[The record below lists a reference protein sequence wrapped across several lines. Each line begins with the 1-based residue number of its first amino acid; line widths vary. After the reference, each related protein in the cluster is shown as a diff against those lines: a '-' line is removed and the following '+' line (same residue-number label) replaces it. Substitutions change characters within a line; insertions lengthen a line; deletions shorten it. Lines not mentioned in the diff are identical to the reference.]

1 MSGDSIRGMTRRSFV
16 KGLVGSGALL
26 GVGACSSIDGGSD
39 DGGSSGGKPQRGGTL
54 SAAKTV
60 DILGL
65 DPHRD
70 TLTYPGQW
78 LMPLIYTPLY
88 NVGPNLEPRPGAA
101 ERFDLEGGTTYVF
114 HLRDGIRFHSGDP
127 LEAEDVKYSLDRF
140 LNPDAGYFA
149 AGWLSDVD
157 GVEVRDPLTVAVHL
171 RQQNWALPA
180 SMYWMYVLP
189 RSVADEPD
197 EWTTNNENGSGPFR
211 LNKWE
216 PSQVLELDRFD
227 EYYESSLPYLD
238 GVSLPVVPDE
248 STAVGSLLSGN
259 LDLLTINDPNNVRL
273 VENAEVETLRTT
285 ISGPYMIN
293 FNALQGLMTQDVMF
307 RRALSLAT
315 DREEILSK
323 VNAGLGKVCGIFSST
338 FDYAYVPPEE
348 LRYSRLDLDEAA
360 DVLRQSSYPTDRVL
374 RLITITSDPVMRATG
389 ELVKT
394 QWQKLGISVDLQS
407 MESNAWTDMIVNPD
421 NQAKWDIT
429 INSFSALPNA
439 HLQATNMAKGLSAF
453 YGPVPDAFVSSV
465 DEAAK
470 ELDPARR
477 SEMYKNI
484 GRLVDDQVLQIYTYE
499 PIQVDAFQSS
509 VDGLIPYPDRTY
521 RELEKAWLA

>member
-1 MSGDSIRGMTRRSFV
+1 M
-16 KGLVGSGALL
+16 
-26 GVGACSSIDGGSD
+26 
-39 DGGSSGGKPQRGGTL
+39 

-78 LMPLIYTPLY
+78 VMPLIYTPLY
-88 NVGPNLEPRPGAA
+88 NVGPSLEPRPGAA
-101 ERFDLEGGTTYVF
+101 ERFNLEDGTTYVF
-114 HLRDGIRFHSGDP
+114 HLREGIRFHSGDP
-127 LEAEDVKYSLDRF
+127 LEAADVKYSLDRF
-140 LNPDAGYFA
+140 LHPDAGYFA

-157 GVEVRDPLTVAVHL
+157 GVEVRDPRTVAVHL
-171 RQQNWALPA
+171 RQKNWALPA
-180 SMYWMYVLP
+180 SMYWMYILP

-197 EWTTNNENGSGPFR
+197 DWTTNNENGSGPFR
-211 LNKWE
+211 LEKWQ
-216 PSQVLELDRFD
+216 PGKALELNRFD
-227 EYYESSLPYLD
+227 DYHESGLPYLD

-248 STAVGSLLSGN
+248 STAIGSLLSGD
-259 LDLLTINDPNNVRL
+259 LDLLSINDPNNVRL
-273 VENAEVETLRTT
+273 VENADVQTLRTT

-293 FNALQGLMTQDVMF
+293 FNARQDPLTQDVMF

-315 DREEILSK
+315 DREEILAK
-323 VNAGLGKVCGIFSST
+323 VNAGLGRVCGIFSST
-338 FDYAYVPPEE
+338 FDYAYVPPKD
-348 LRYSRLDLDEAA
+348 LRYNHWDLDEAT
-360 DVLRQSSYPTDRVL
+360 DSLRRSSYPVDRVL

-394 QWQKLGISVDLQS
+394 QWQKLGIRVDLAS
-407 MESNAWTDMIVNPD
+407 MESNAWTDMVVNPD
-421 NQAKWDIT
+421 NQSKWDVT

-453 YGPVPDAFVSSV
+453 YGPVPDEFVDRV
-465 DEAAK
+465 DEAAQ
-470 ELDPARR
+470 ERDPAKR
-477 SEMYKNI
+477 SEMYKSI
-484 GRLVDDQVLQIYTYE
+484 CRLVDDQVLQIYTYE

-509 VDGLIPYPDRTY
+509 VHGLTPYPDRTY